1 MVFVRHSSCG
11 EGSARLFNSCSSMQL
26 AIVYYYLPHLC
37 CDFFFLLFRKLSFV
51 RLEKIVM
58 KDFTTISLVQWI
70 AKLLAVKCINDHCEP

>member
-51 RLEKIVM
+51 RLEKIV
-58 KDFTTISLVQWI
+58 ISLVQWI